1 MWGSSGAGVATAEPH
16 TPPPPSWR
24 QEPPG
29 SSQTRVDIVRF
40 RKPTRWYMY
49 PKVTTNAIMASGI
62 SKILAFN
69 TLVSQHIAAIGENN
83 HYHAVA
89 NLVHTTSGV

>member
-1 MWGSSGAGVATAEPH
+1 
-16 TPPPPSWR
+16 
-24 QEPPG
+24 
-29 SSQTRVDIVRF
+29 
-40 RKPTRWYMY
+40 MY